1 MIKRTKLKDIAD
13 ALNISVTTVS
23 RAINSKSDISEVT
36 KKAVLEMAE
45 KLNYRPNALA
55 ISLRKSEYN
64 VIGVVL
70 PSIDHYFFGTVLK
83 GIMNKAHQANYLVMI
98 GESMNNPEK
107 ENEILN
113 QFVGHCVTGILIS
126 PCIQP
131 DQVDSLY
138 QIRNK
143 RIPLVVVDRPLKNE
157 IDSVVKYD
165 DHKGAYLAVEH
176 LLQQGYKN
184 IAFLKGNENCIISK
198 TRLEGYKSALANY
211 KIPFK
216 KSLVKSCQYPSKEDG
231 SQMSKEVLLS
241 REKVDAFFAIT
252 DELAAGVYETAAE
265 FDLKIPDDIGVVGYS
280 NSQIASHLSPKL
292 SSVEQPGEQMGEQAF
307 DYLQQIIITNSNQFK
322 KTFDAKLIIR
332 NSSTKNVPVLSHD
345 K

>member
-1 MIKRTKLKDIAD
+1 MVKRTKLKDIAD

-23 RAINSKSDISEVT
+23 RAINSKTDISDVT
-36 KKAVLEMAE
+36 KKAVLDMAE

-55 ISLRKSEYN
+55 VSLRKSEYN

-83 GIMNKAHQANYLVMI
+83 GIMNKAHKANYLVMI

-126 PCIQP
+126 PSIQP
-131 DQVDSLY
+131 EQIDSLY

-165 DHKGAYLAVEH
+165 DLKGAYLAVEH
-176 LLQQGYKN
+176 LIQQGYKN
-184 IAFLKGNENCIISK
+184 IAFLKGNENCIISE
-198 TRLEGYKSALANY
+198 TRLQGYREALEDNG
-211 KIPFK
+211 IPYK
-216 KSLVKSCQYPSKEDG
+216 KSLVKSCIYPSKQDG
-231 SQMSKEVLLS
+231 YLMSKELILS
-241 REKVDAFFAIT
+241 HQKIDAVFSIT
-252 DELAAGVYETAAE
+252 DELASGVYETAKE
-265 FDLKIPDDIGVVGYS
+265 FNLNIPDDLGIVGYS

-292 SSVEQPGEQMGEQAF
+292 SSVEQPGEKMGEQAF
-307 DYLQQIIITNSNQFK
+307 DYLQQIIITNNSKFK

-332 NSSTKNVPVLSHD
+332 NSSTKNIPVLSA
-345 K
+345 